1 MMSATWTA
9 NIASEDRHL
18 YALMGGRGAKIVD
31 GRSSDEMIA
40 AAKTYIDG
48 LLG

>member
-1 MMSATWTA
+1 MSATWTA

-18 YALMGGRGAKIVD
+18 YALMGGRGAKIID
-31 GRSSDEMIA
+31 GRSRDEMIA
-40 AAKTYIDG
+40 AAKIYIDE